1 MKKLRFAIAGATGAV
16 GTEILRLLEA
26 RSLPVETVRP
36 LASERSEGAS
46 VRFRGEDV
54 PVSVL
59 GRDSFDGVDV
69 ALFSCG
75 ASLSREYAPAA
86 VGAGAVVVDN
96 SSAFRMDPAVPL
108 VVPEINADALE
119 GHRGIVA
126 NPNCTTIVTLMAVA
140 PLAAVAG
147 ISSMRVASYQAA
159 SGAGARAMAELTSQT
174 ADVLAGREATPVEFD
189 QPIAFNV
196 IPAIGSF
203 RDDGTTTEERKL
215 TDESR
220 RILGRPDLRVS
231 AVCVRVPVLRA
242 HCAAVWLE
250 TERPLT
256 PERAREVLA
265 AAPGVKVVD
274 EPARLAYPM
283 PISAAGRS
291 EVEVGRI
298 RADESDSG
306 PGSGMGLTFF
316 VAGDQ
321 LLKGAALNAVQI
333 AERLFS

>member
-36 LASERSEGAS
+36 LASERSVGAS

-96 SSAFRMDPAVPL
+96 SSAFRVDPAVPL